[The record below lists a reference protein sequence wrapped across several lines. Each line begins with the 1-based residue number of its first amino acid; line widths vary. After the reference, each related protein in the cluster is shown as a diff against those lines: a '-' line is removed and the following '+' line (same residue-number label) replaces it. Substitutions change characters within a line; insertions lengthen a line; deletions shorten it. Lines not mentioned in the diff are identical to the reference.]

1 MSFRL
6 VLVSA
11 VLIVSAACS
20 DSGDAVIS
28 PTPVAAPAP
37 APAPTPTPAPAPAP
51 APTVQS
57 ATVSIPPGAST
68 LGPRAFVPADL
79 SIGVGTRVT
88 WTNNDS
94 VTHTSTSN
102 APRWNSTNVAPGGQF
117 SVTFDSAGTFPY
129 HCAIHPDMVAT
140 ITVR

>member
-11 VLIVSAACS
+11 ILIVSAACS

-28 PTPVAAPAP
+28 PTPVPAP
-37 APAPTPTPAPAPAP
+37 APPSAP
-51 APTVQS
+51 APTGQTAS
-57 ATVSIPPGAST
+57 VSIPAGAST

-79 SIGVGTRVT
+79 TIGVGTRVT

-94 VTHTSTSN
+94 VTHTSTSDS
-102 APRWNSTNVAPGGQF
+102 PRWNSNNVAPGGQF

-129 HCAIHPDMVAT
+129 HCAIHPGMVANV
-140 ITVR
+140 IVR

>member
-6 VLVSA
+6 VLLSA

-20 DSGDAVIS
+20 DSGDAVIA
-28 PTPVAAPAP
+28 PTPV
-37 APAPTPTPAPAPAP
+37 PAPAPAP
-51 APTVQS
+51 APVPPTGQTAS
-57 ATVSIPPGAST
+57 VSIPVGAAA

-79 SIGVGTRVT
+79 TIDVGTRVT

-94 VTHTSTSN
+94 VTHTSTSDS
-102 APRWNSTNVAPGGQF
+102 PRWNSTNVAPGGQF

-129 HCAIHPDMVAT
+129 HCAIHPDMVARV
-140 ITVR
+140 IVR